1 MTKTTQFFAVHDDS
15 FIYGVGPTSSK
26 AMAEWRTGVG
36 SDQRDNAHGSIII
49 TEMTPALFGEV
60 SAQGGAITWDEI
72 DGIACTE
79 AEYALDQAAPLMDD
93 AIREDI
99 HSNFENAPDAA
110 AFLAEYERRHEAQFG
125 EQFDV

>member
-1 MTKTTQFFAVHDDS
+1 MTKTAQFFAAHDDS
-15 FIYGVGPTSSK
+15 YIYGIGKTRAK
-26 AMAEWRTGVG
+26 ALAEWSIGVG
-36 SDQRDNAHGSIII
+36 SDQRDDALLTIHV
-49 TEMTPALFGEV
+49 TEMTPALFAEV
-60 SAQGGAITWDEI
+60 SAQGGNVCWDEI

-110 AFLAEYERRHEAQFG
+110 AFLAEYERRHEEHFG